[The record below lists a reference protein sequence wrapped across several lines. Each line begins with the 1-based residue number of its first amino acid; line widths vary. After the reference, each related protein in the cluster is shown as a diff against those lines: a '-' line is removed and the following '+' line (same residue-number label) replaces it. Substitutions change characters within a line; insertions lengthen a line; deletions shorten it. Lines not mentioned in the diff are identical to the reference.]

1 VLEQCFGKLGHL
13 LDSHIDL
20 LVHAE
25 FLDSSSRIGVQLIL
39 RLFFLLTSR
48 VNGKGQLYLRATV
61 PYEAVKMNRKG
72 KGVELNPDYFR
83 DGVGYLESADAE
95 KDAPTLFDLLENGA

>member
-1 VLEQCFGKLGHL
+1 M
-13 LDSHIDL
+13 
-20 LVHAE
+20 
-25 FLDSSSRIGVQLIL
+25 
-39 RLFFLLTSR
+39 
-48 VNGKGQLYLRATV
+48 